1 MRASASA
8 SLGQHGALARV
19 GVVPAASERGD
30 ERKEPAD
37 RRHGRGQH
45 REQRE
50 GEPPRIR
57 RERKGERDGAHELR
71 RARRDEE
78 ELLADAA
85 RDRQRVLRELRRG
98 LREAEGLAPREV
110 LAQQRAHVRAPQP
123 RACRCADKEAST
135 TPPPRQRNE
144 PPPRIVGRAGRADA
158 RCVARGV
165 VEQRAEQQRRRGH
178 DDARAQ
184 RADERDGARR
194 AVARV
199 GEAVEGEEGDGRGGE
214 GGCAGRPGSPG
225 GASYCIPRWAGCG
238 PQVGDIHPCLLVET
252 SSPQFVCSVKSK
264 FFRGCDT
271 SGSPGVSY

>member
-1 MRASASA
+1 MEPTNCAAPAATRKSFSPMPPATVSESSASCAAASARPKA
-8 SLGQHGALARV
+8 F
-19 GVVPAASERGD
+19 
-30 ERKEPAD
+30 
-37 RRHGRGQH
+37 
-45 REQRE
+45 
-50 GEPPRIR
+50 
-57 RERKGERDGAHELR
+57 
-71 RARRDEE
+71 
-78 ELLADAA
+78 
-85 RDRQRVLRELRRG
+85 
-98 LREAEGLAPREV
+98 APREV

-158 RCVARGV
+158 RRVARGV

-271 SGSPGVSY
+271 SGSPWGVLLKSAQTPSDAAIIK